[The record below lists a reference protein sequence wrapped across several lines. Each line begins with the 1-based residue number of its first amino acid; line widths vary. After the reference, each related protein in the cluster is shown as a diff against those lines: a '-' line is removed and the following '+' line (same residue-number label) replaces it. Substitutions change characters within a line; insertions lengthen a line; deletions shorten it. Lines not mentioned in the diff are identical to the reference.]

1 MIRMSLVPPHQARR
15 QGHADQH
22 GCPGDRPLKQ
32 GLIAN
37 VASQLL
43 PPHLHKAALPASSA
57 EQPAGTGTFQFE
69 AEATRNLHSRTTAG
83 AWNGEHRHRRN
94 TRLVTSVACTESGV
108 LILDPERSGR
118 I

>member
-1 MIRMSLVPPHQARR
+1 MSLVPPHQARR

-43 PPHLHKAALPASSA
+43 PPHLQKAALPASSA

-69 AEATRNLHSRTTAG
+69 AEATRNLHSFAPQL
-83 AWNGEHRHRRN
+83 EHGRVNTDIADN
-94 TRLVTSVACTESGV
+94 TRLVPSVACTESGV